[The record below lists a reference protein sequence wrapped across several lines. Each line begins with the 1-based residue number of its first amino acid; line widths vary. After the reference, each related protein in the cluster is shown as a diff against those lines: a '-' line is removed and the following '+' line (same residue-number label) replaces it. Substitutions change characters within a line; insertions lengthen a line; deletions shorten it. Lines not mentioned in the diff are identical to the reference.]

1 MELREKIR
9 KVLENHNLMHIA
21 TVDEN
26 GHPHVRGVDYAIGE
40 KDDEIYFITHKMTRK
55 VGQIKNNEKIAFVVD
70 HDCPEWEDLQKLVYI
85 KGIGTAQILETPEEI
100 QKAFGLILQKFPY
113 LKNLPGEP
121 SDFVGVKVVLNEVYV
136 TDNTVSFGH
145 TETYQF

>member
-9 KVLENHNLMHIA
+9 KILENHNLMHIA

-40 KDDEIYFITHKMTRK
+40 KDDEIYFTTHKMTRK